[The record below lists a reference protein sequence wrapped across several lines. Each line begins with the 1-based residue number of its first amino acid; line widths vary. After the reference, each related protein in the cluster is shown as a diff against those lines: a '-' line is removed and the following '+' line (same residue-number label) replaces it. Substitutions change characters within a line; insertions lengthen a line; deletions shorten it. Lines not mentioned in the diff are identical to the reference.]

1 MIEAGNLWELIER
14 RAAFTPDALLAV
26 DEEDRRLSFA
36 EYKTASERCAA
47 GLLELG
53 VGEGTPVS
61 WMLPTRLE
69 SLILIGGL
77 TRLAARQ
84 NPVLPIYRQRETR
97 FITGQSSARLLVV
110 PSLWRNFD
118 YAAMA
123 RELAQDQAGLE
134 VLVIDRALP
143 DSDPTSLPPPPPGDQ
158 DPVRWLFYSSGTTA
172 DPKGAL
178 HTERAIMAAAVGMCR
193 CLDLTP
199 EDRIALVF
207 PITHIGGLLWLMNA
221 LLVGCSH
228 ILIAA
233 FDPKTSIDVLVG
245 QGVTHAGA
253 GTAFHQAY
261 LAAQRERGTDPLFP
275 GIRSFPGGGAPKP
288 PQLHYDIKR
297 EMGGAGI
304 VSGYGL
310 TECPVITMNPANA
323 PDEKLALTEGRANPA
338 EMRIKVVKLDGNP
351 AGPGEE
357 GEIRAQGPQLCKGYL
372 DESLNAAAFDDEG
385 YFRTGD
391 LGYLDE
397 QGYIVITGRLKDV
410 IIRKGENI
418 SAKEVEDLLYQH
430 PKVKDVAVI
439 GLPDPRTGERACA
452 VVACS
457 SGAPLAFEEM
467 VSFLKDQG
475 LMIQKIPE
483 QLEILAEVPRNP
495 TGKILKHELRKKY
508 ANSS

>member
-1 MIEAGNLWELIER
+1 MIEARNLWQLIER
-14 RAAFTPDALLAV
+14 RAAHTPDALLAV

-36 EYKTASERCAA
+36 EYKVAAERCAA
-47 GLLELG
+47 GLSELG

-61 WMLPTRLE
+61 WMLPTWLE
-69 SLILIGGL
+69 SLVLVGGL

-84 NPVLPIYRQRETR
+84 NPVLPIYRQREAS
-97 FITGQSSARLLVV
+97 FITRQSGARLLIV
-110 PSLWRNFD
+110 PSQWRNFD
-118 YAAMA
+118 YESMA
-123 RELAQDQAGLE
+123 REIARAQTGLE
-134 VLVIDRALP
+134 VLAVDRALP
-143 DSDPTSLPPPPPGDQ
+143 DADPTHWPAPPPTDL
-158 DPVRWLFYSSGTTA
+158 DPIRWLFYSSGTTA
-172 DPKGAL
+172 APKGAL
-178 HTERAIMAAAVGMCR
+178 HTDRAIMAAAVGMCR
-193 CLDLTP
+193 CLDLAP
-199 EDRIALVF
+199 DDRVALVF
-207 PITHIGGLLWLMNA
+207 PFTHIGGVLWLMNA
-221 LLVGCSH
+221 LLIGFSH
-228 ILIAA
+228 IVIAA
-233 FDPKTSIDVLVG
+233 FDPKTSIDVLVRH
-245 QGVTHAGA
+245 GVTQAGA

-261 LAAQRERGTDPLFP
+261 LSAQREAGTGALFP
-275 GIRSFPGGGAPKP
+275 RVRSFPGGGAPKP

-297 EMGGAGI
+297 ELGGAGI
-304 VSGYGL
+304 ISGYGL
-310 TECPVITMNPANA
+310 TECPVTTMNAVGN
-323 PDEKLALTEGRANPA
+323 PDEKLALTEGRANPP
-338 EMRIKVVKLDGNP
+338 EMRIRVVKLDGNP

-357 GEIRAQGPQLCKGYL
+357 GEIRAHGPQLCKGYL

-457 SGAPLAFEEM
+457 GGAPLAFEEM

-508 ANSS
+508 ANS